1 MDITIRK
8 AGINDVDGI
17 MSVERTGISHPWDK
31 ASIEATVKD
40 DNKVC
45 VVACAGEKITG
56 YIYASFV
63 LDEAEIGNI
72 CVLPELRG
80 QGVGRKLMEELLNIL
95 KSVEVTRIFLEVE
108 SDNEGAIALYEKC
121 GFVRYNERKDYYG
134 KGRDALLYSCQI

>member
-45 VVACAGEKITG
+45 VVACAGDEIVG
-56 YIYASFV
+56 YIYASYV

-95 KSVEVTRIFLEVE
+95 ISVEVTRVFLEVE

-134 KGRDALLYSCQI
+134 KGCDALLYSCQI

>member
-45 VVACAGEKITG
+45 VVECEGEKIVG

-95 KSVEVTRIFLEVE
+95 RSVEVTRVFLEVE

>member
-45 VVACAGEKITG
+45 VVACVGDEIVG

-95 KSVEVTRIFLEVE
+95 KSVEVTRVFLEVE

>member
-45 VVACAGEKITG
+45 VVACAGDEIVG

-95 KSVEVTRIFLEVE
+95 RSVEVTRVFLEVE

>member
-45 VVACAGEKITG
+45 VVACAGEKIAG

-95 KSVEVTRIFLEVE
+95 RSVEVTRVFLEVE
-108 SDNEGAIALYEKC
+108 SYNEGAIALYEKC

>member
-1 MDITIRK
+1 MDIAIRK

-45 VVACAGEKITG
+45 VVACAGDEIVG

-80 QGVGRKLMEELLNIL
+80 QGVGRKPMEELLNIL
-95 KSVEVTRIFLEVE
+95 RSVEVTRVFLEVE